1 MKLATYKD
9 GSRNGQ
15 LVVVSR
21 DLSTAHYATGVA
33 HTLQQAL
40 DDWNFIAPQLQD
52 LYVTLNQGKARHTF
66 NFDPRM
72 CMAPLPRPQGHL
84 WAGEP
89 PVPARSEGWRGAV
102 ADLHWPQRPGVQT
115 QAALAVALGDLAPA
129 TPADE
134 ALESVRL
141 LALMHAVVAPL
152 WPGDARRWPL
162 GAAFAPVA
170 VTPDEAGPAWAQGR
184 LHLPLQLQVDGQ
196 RARTVDASSAP
207 WGLGEVLAQACRDV
221 GLGAGAVVGLPVAEV
236 QVEPLRPTSD
246 TATDAASDAEPA
258 CLTVRLEVRA
268 REGVSLFGALDHA
281 VLAQE

>member
-66 NFDPRM
+66 SFDPRM
-72 CMAPLPRPQGHL
+72 CMAPLPRPQGHV

-115 QAALAVALGDLAPA
+115 QAALAVVLGDLAPA

-141 LALMHAVVAPL
+141 LALMHAVVAPM

-170 VTPDEAGPAWAQGR
+170 LTPDEAGTAWTQGR
-184 LHLPLQLQVDGQ
+184 LHLPLQLKVDGQ
-196 RARTVDASSAP
+196 RARTVEMADAP
-207 WGLGEVLAQACRDV
+207 WSLGEVLTQACRDV
-221 GLGAGAVVGLPVAEV
+221 GLGAGALVGLPVGHV
-236 QVEPLRPTSD
+236 QEEPPR
-246 TATDAASDAEPA
+246 ATDGDTTDTTEGAEAA
-258 CLTVRLEVRA
+258 CITVRLDVRG
-268 REGVSLFGALDHA
+268 REGASLFGALDHA

>member
-66 NFDPRM
+66 SFDPRM
-72 CMAPLPRPQGHL
+72 CMAPLPRPQGHV

-89 PVPARSEGWRGAV
+89 PVPARAEGWRGAV
-102 ADLHWPQRPGVQT
+102 AHLHWPNRPGVHT
-115 QAALAVALGDLAPA
+115 QAALAAVLGDVAAA
-129 TPADE
+129 TPADQ
-134 ALESVRL
+134 ALEGVRL

-152 WPGDARRWPL
+152 WPEDARRWPL
-162 GAAFAPVA
+162 EAAFAPVA
-170 VTPDEAGPAWAQGR
+170 VTPDEAGSAWARGR
-184 LHLPLQLQVDGQ
+184 LHLPLQLQVGRQ
-196 RARTVDASSAP
+196 RARTVDLASAP
-207 WGLGEVLAQACRDV
+207 SGLGEVLCHACGDT
-221 GLGAGAVVGLPVAEV
+221 GLGAGAVAGLPLADVL
-236 QVEPLRPTSD
+236 VEPPLT
-246 TATDAASDAEPA
+246 ASDDEVDNMDGAQA
-258 CLTVRLEVRA
+258 GRLAIRLDVCG
-268 REGVSLFGALDHA
+268 REGVSLFGALDHD
-281 VLAQE
+281 VLLPE